1 MFQKTW
7 TIVIIFDTFNLHG
20 KNKFFLCNKKT
31 LKSHTLERYIT
42 MFNNLYSNSG
52 FLLDLAFKK
61 IFLETSQLLNYVYNY
76 TLELLD
82 LPIDDSIHLL
92 DNNVNDNINIKNR
105 ESDLLYESDNYLI
118 NIEGNSQ
125 TSVSVNLK
133 NLSYLCAL
141 LLRQVKP
148 GDADKVKK
156 VLQINI
162 NNKSPFKTKNFINI
176 TELIDSITNEVR
188 NELFFIVD
196 FNLENSYN
204 MTYNEIAS
212 LPGDDPRK
220 IFYVFTSENNDKYYE
235 LYKNNKLGQ
244 LILRRMEYMVE
255 NFDAIFYYDRDKFNE
270 QVAKE
275 VGFEEGK
282 TAGIEIG
289 KTAGIEI
296 GKTEGMA
303 IGIDKGKKEIILNL
317 LKAGMNELD
326 IMKYLG
332 ITESDLEK
340 IKKCK

>member
-1 MFQKTW
+1 
-7 TIVIIFDTFNLHG
+7 
-20 KNKFFLCNKKT
+20 
-31 LKSHTLERYIT
+31 

-61 IFLETSQLLNYVYNY
+61 IFLETPQLLNYVYNY
-76 TLELLD
+76 TLDLLD

-118 NIEGNSQ
+118 NFEGNSQ

>member
-1 MFQKTW
+1 
-7 TIVIIFDTFNLHG
+7 
-20 KNKFFLCNKKT
+20 
-31 LKSHTLERYIT
+31 

-61 IFLETSQLLNYVYNY
+61 IFLETPQLLNYVYNY

-105 ESDLLYESDNYLI
+105 ESDNYLI

-289 KTAGIEI
+289 KT
-296 GKTEGMA
+296 EGMA

-332 ITESDLEK
+332 ITESGLEE

>member
-1 MFQKTW
+1 
-7 TIVIIFDTFNLHG
+7 
-20 KNKFFLCNKKT
+20 
-31 LKSHTLERYIT
+31 

-61 IFLETSQLLNYVYNY
+61 IFLETPQLLNYVYNY

-141 LLRQVKP
+141 LLRQIKP
-148 GDADKVKK
+148 GAKDKIKK
-156 VLQINI
+156 ILQINI
-162 NNKSPFKTKNFINI
+162 NNESPFKTKKFINI
-176 TELIDSITNEVR
+176 TRLIDSITNEIR
-188 NELFFIVD
+188 NGEFFIVD

-235 LYKNNKLGQ
+235 LYKNSKLGQ
-244 LILRRMEYMVE
+244 LMLRRMEYMIE
-255 NFDAIFYYDRDKFNE
+255 NFDAIFYYDKEKFNE
-270 QVAKE
+270 QIA
-275 VGFEEGK
+275 EEAGYKKGK

-289 KTAGIEI
+289 KNV
-296 GKTEGMA
+296 GMV
-303 IGIDKGKKEIILNL
+303 IGKKETILKMLNS
-317 LKAGMNELD
+317 GMPELD
-326 IMKYLG
+326 ILKYLG
-332 ITESDLEK
+332 ITKSDLEE
-340 IKKCK
+340 IKKYK

>member
-1 MFQKTW
+1 
-7 TIVIIFDTFNLHG
+7 
-20 KNKFFLCNKKT
+20 
-31 LKSHTLERYIT
+31 

-61 IFLETSQLLNYVYNY
+61 IFLETPQLLNYVYNY
-76 TLELLD
+76 TLDLLD

-105 ESDLLYESDNYLI
+105 ESDLLYESNNYLV
-118 NIEGNSQ
+118 NIKGNCQ
-125 TSVSVNLK
+125 TSISVNLK
-133 NLSYLCAL
+133 DLSYLCAL
-141 LLRQVKP
+141 LLRQIKP
-148 GDADKVKK
+148 GETDKIKK
-156 VLQINI
+156 ILQINI

-332 ITESDLEK
+332 ITESGLEE

>member
-1 MFQKTW
+1 
-7 TIVIIFDTFNLHG
+7 
-20 KNKFFLCNKKT
+20 
-31 LKSHTLERYIT
+31 

-61 IFLETSQLLNYVYNY
+61 IFLETPQLFNYVYNY

-204 MTYNEIAS
+204 MTYNEIDS
-212 LPGDDPRK
+212 LPDDDPKK

-282 TAGIEIG
+282 TAG
-289 KTAGIEI
+289 
-296 GKTEGMA
+296 MA

-332 ITESDLEK
+332 ITESDLEE
-340 IKKCK
+340 IKKYK

>member
-1 MFQKTW
+1 
-7 TIVIIFDTFNLHG
+7 
-20 KNKFFLCNKKT
+20 
-31 LKSHTLERYIT
+31 
-42 MFNNLYSNSG
+42 
-52 FLLDLAFKK
+52 
-61 IFLETSQLLNYVYNY
+61 
-76 TLELLD
+76 
-82 LPIDDSIHLL
+82 
-92 DNNVNDNINIKNR
+92 
-105 ESDLLYESDNYLI
+105 
-118 NIEGNSQ
+118 
-125 TSVSVNLK
+125 
-133 NLSYLCAL
+133 
-141 LLRQVKP
+141 
-148 GDADKVKK
+148 
-156 VLQINI
+156 
-162 NNKSPFKTKNFINI
+162 
-176 TELIDSITNEVR
+176 
-188 NELFFIVD
+188 
-196 FNLENSYN
+196 

-289 KTAGIEI
+289 KT
-296 GKTEGMA
+296 EGMA

-332 ITESDLEK
+332 ITESDLEE

>member
-1 MFQKTW
+1 
-7 TIVIIFDTFNLHG
+7 
-20 KNKFFLCNKKT
+20 
-31 LKSHTLERYIT
+31 

-61 IFLETSQLLNYVYNY
+61 IFLETPQLLNYVYNY

-148 GDADKVKK
+148 SDADKVKK

-282 TAGIEIG
+282 TAG
-289 KTAGIEI
+289 
-296 GKTEGMA
+296 MA

-332 ITESDLEK
+332 ITESDLEE
-340 IKKCK
+340 IKKYK

>member
-1 MFQKTW
+1 MY
-7 TIVIIFDTFNLHG
+7 FN
-20 KNKFFLCNKKT
+20 K
-31 LKSHTLERYIT
+31 
-42 MFNNLYSNSG
+42 LYSESG
-52 FLLDLAFKK
+52 FIRDLAFKK
-61 IFLETSQLLNYVYNY
+61 LFLETPEFFTFVYEYSLQLLGF
-76 TLELLD
+76 
-82 LPIDDSIHLL
+82 PFDDTVDLL

-105 ESDLLYESDNYLI
+105 ESDLLYESNKYLI

-332 ITESDLEK
+332 ITESGLEE

>member
-1 MFQKTW
+1 
-7 TIVIIFDTFNLHG
+7 
-20 KNKFFLCNKKT
+20 
-31 LKSHTLERYIT
+31 

-61 IFLETSQLLNYVYNY
+61 IFLETPQLLNYVYNY

-282 TAGIEIG
+282 TAG
-289 KTAGIEI
+289 
-296 GKTEGMA
+296 MA

>member
-1 MFQKTW
+1 
-7 TIVIIFDTFNLHG
+7 
-20 KNKFFLCNKKT
+20 
-31 LKSHTLERYIT
+31 

-61 IFLETSQLLNYVYNY
+61 IFLETPQLLNFVYNY

-255 NFDAIFYYDRDKFNE
+255 NFDAIFYYDKEKFNE

-282 TAGIEIG
+282 TA
-289 KTAGIEI
+289 
-296 GKTEGMA
+296 GMA

-332 ITESDLEK
+332 ITESDLEE

>member
-1 MFQKTW
+1 
-7 TIVIIFDTFNLHG
+7 
-20 KNKFFLCNKKT
+20 
-31 LKSHTLERYIT
+31 

-61 IFLETSQLLNYVYNY
+61 IFLETPQLLNYVYNY

-148 GDADKVKK
+148 GDADKIKK

-282 TAGIEIG
+282 TAG
-289 KTAGIEI
+289 
-296 GKTEGMA
+296 MA

-332 ITESDLEK
+332 ITESDLEE

>member
-1 MFQKTW
+1 
-7 TIVIIFDTFNLHG
+7 
-20 KNKFFLCNKKT
+20 
-31 LKSHTLERYIT
+31 

-61 IFLETSQLLNYVYNY
+61 IFLETPQLLNYVYNY

-162 NNKSPFKTKNFINI
+162 NNKSPFKTKNFINV

-282 TAGIEIG
+282 TAG
-289 KTAGIEI
+289 
-296 GKTEGMA
+296 MA

-332 ITESDLEK
+332 ITESDLEE

>member
-1 MFQKTW
+1 
-7 TIVIIFDTFNLHG
+7 
-20 KNKFFLCNKKT
+20 
-31 LKSHTLERYIT
+31 

-61 IFLETSQLLNYVYNY
+61 IFLETPQLLNYVYNY

-332 ITESDLEK
+332 ITESDLEE
-340 IKKCK
+340 IKKYK

>member
-1 MFQKTW
+1 
-7 TIVIIFDTFNLHG
+7 
-20 KNKFFLCNKKT
+20 
-31 LKSHTLERYIT
+31 

-61 IFLETSQLLNYVYNY
+61 IFLETPQLLNYVYNY

-244 LILRRMEYMVE
+244 LILRRMEYMIE

-289 KTAGIEI
+289 KNV
-296 GKTEGMA
+296 GMV
-303 IGIDKGKKEIILNL
+303 IGKKETILKMLNS
-317 LKAGMNELD
+317 GMPELD
-326 IMKYLG
+326 ILKYLG
-332 ITESDLEK
+332 ITKSDLEE
-340 IKKCK
+340 IKKYK

>member
-1 MFQKTW
+1 
-7 TIVIIFDTFNLHG
+7 
-20 KNKFFLCNKKT
+20 
-31 LKSHTLERYIT
+31 

-61 IFLETSQLLNYVYNY
+61 IFLETPQLLNYVYNY

-82 LPIDDSIHLL
+82 QPIDDSIHLL

-289 KTAGIEI
+289 KT
-296 GKTEGMA
+296 EGMA

-326 IMKYLG
+326 I
-332 ITESDLEK
+332 TESDLEK

>member
-1 MFQKTW
+1 
-7 TIVIIFDTFNLHG
+7 
-20 KNKFFLCNKKT
+20 
-31 LKSHTLERYIT
+31 

-61 IFLETSQLLNYVYNY
+61 IFLETPQLLNYVYNY
-76 TLELLD
+76 TLDLLD

-212 LPGDDPRK
+212 LPGDDTRK

-332 ITESDLEK
+332 ITESGLEE

>member
-1 MFQKTW
+1 
-7 TIVIIFDTFNLHG
+7 
-20 KNKFFLCNKKT
+20 
-31 LKSHTLERYIT
+31 

-61 IFLETSQLLNYVYNY
+61 IFLETPQLLNYVYNY

-244 LILRRMEYMVE
+244 LTLRRMEYMVE

-282 TAGIEIG
+282 TAG
-289 KTAGIEI
+289 
-296 GKTEGMA
+296 MA

-326 IMKYLG
+326 IMKYLC
-332 ITESDLEK
+332 ITESDLEE
-340 IKKCK
+340 IKKYK

>member
-1 MFQKTW
+1 M
-7 TIVIIFDTFNLHG
+7 IF
-20 KNKFFLCNKKT
+20 NK
-31 LKSHTLERYIT
+31 
-42 MFNNLYSNSG
+42 LYSKSG
-52 FLLDLAFKK
+52 FLRDLAFKK
-61 IFLETSQLLNYVYNY
+61 LFLETPQLLNYVYNY

-148 GDADKVKK
+148 GDADKIKK

-220 IFYVFTSENNDKYYE
+220 IFYVFTRENNDKYYE

-282 TAGIEIG
+282 TAG
-289 KTAGIEI
+289 
-296 GKTEGMA
+296 MA

-332 ITESDLEK
+332 ITESDLEE

>member
-1 MFQKTW
+1 
-7 TIVIIFDTFNLHG
+7 
-20 KNKFFLCNKKT
+20 
-31 LKSHTLERYIT
+31 

-61 IFLETSQLLNYVYNY
+61 IFLETPQLLNYVYNY

-332 ITESDLEK
+332 ITESGLEE

>member
-1 MFQKTW
+1 
-7 TIVIIFDTFNLHG
+7 
-20 KNKFFLCNKKT
+20 
-31 LKSHTLERYIT
+31 

-61 IFLETSQLLNYVYNY
+61 IFLETPQLLNYVYNY

-235 LYKNNKLGQ
+235 LYKNSKLGQ
-244 LILRRMEYMVE
+244 LMLRRMEYMIE
-255 NFDAIFYYDRDKFNE
+255 NFDAIFYYDKEKFNE
-270 QVAKE
+270 QIA
-275 VGFEEGK
+275 EEAGYKKGK

-289 KTAGIEI
+289 KNV
-296 GKTEGMA
+296 GMV
-303 IGIDKGKKEIILNL
+303 IGKKETILKMLNS
-317 LKAGMNELD
+317 GMPELD
-326 IMKYLG
+326 ILKYLG
-332 ITESDLEK
+332 ISKSDLEE
-340 IKKCK
+340 IKKYK

>member
-1 MFQKTW
+1 M
-7 TIVIIFDTFNLHG
+7 IF
-20 KNKFFLCNKKT
+20 NK
-31 LKSHTLERYIT
+31 
-42 MFNNLYSNSG
+42 LYSKSG
-52 FLLDLAFKK
+52 FLRDLAFKK
-61 IFLETSQLLNYVYNY
+61 LFLETPQLLNYVYNY
-76 TLELLD
+76 ALDLLD

-92 DNNVNDNINIKNR
+92 DNNLNDNINIKNR
-105 ESDLLYESDNYLI
+105 ESDLLYESNNYLV
-118 NIEGNSQ
+118 NIEGNCQ

-141 LLRQVKP
+141 LLRQIKP
-148 GDADKVKK
+148 GAKDKIKK
-156 VLQINI
+156 ILQINI
-162 NNKSPFKTKNFINI
+162 NNESPFKTKKFINI
-176 TELIDSITNEVR
+176 TRLIDSITNEIR
-188 NELFFIVD
+188 NEEFFIID

-204 MTYNEIAS
+204 MTYNEIDS
-212 LPGDDPRK
+212 LPDDDPKK

-235 LYKNNKLGQ
+235 LYKNSKLGQ
-244 LILRRMEYMVE
+244 LMLRRMENMIE

-326 IMKYLG
+326 ILKYLG
-332 ITESDLEK
+332 ITESDLEE
-340 IKKCK
+340 IKKYK

>member
-1 MFQKTW
+1 
-7 TIVIIFDTFNLHG
+7 
-20 KNKFFLCNKKT
+20 
-31 LKSHTLERYIT
+31 
-42 MFNNLYSNSG
+42 MFNNLYSKSG
-52 FLLDLAFKK
+52 FLRDLAFKK
-61 IFLETSQLLNYVYNY
+61 LFLETPQLLNYVYNY

-176 TELIDSITNEVR
+176 TELIDSITNEIR
-188 NELFFIVD
+188 NEEFFIID

-204 MTYNEIAS
+204 MTYNEIDS
-212 LPGDDPRK
+212 LPDDDPKK

-244 LILRRMEYMVE
+244 LILRRMEYMIE

-289 KTAGIEI
+289 KNV
-296 GKTEGMA
+296 GMA
-303 IGIDKGKKEIILNL
+303 IGKKETILKMLNS
-317 LKAGMNELD
+317 GMPELD
-326 IMKYLG
+326 ILKYLG
-332 ITESDLEK
+332 ITESDLEE
-340 IKKCK
+340 IKKYK

>member
-1 MFQKTW
+1 
-7 TIVIIFDTFNLHG
+7 
-20 KNKFFLCNKKT
+20 
-31 LKSHTLERYIT
+31 

-61 IFLETSQLLNYVYNY
+61 IFLETPQLLNYVYNY

-148 GDADKVKK
+148 GDADKIKK

-220 IFYVFTSENNDKYYE
+220 IFYVFTRENNDKYYE

-282 TAGIEIG
+282 TAG
-289 KTAGIEI
+289 
-296 GKTEGMA
+296 MA

-332 ITESDLEK
+332 ITESDLEE
-340 IKKCK
+340 IKKYK

>member
-1 MFQKTW
+1 
-7 TIVIIFDTFNLHG
+7 
-20 KNKFFLCNKKT
+20 
-31 LKSHTLERYIT
+31 

-61 IFLETSQLLNYVYNY
+61 IFLETPQLLNYVYNY

-148 GDADKVKK
+148 VDADKVKK

-332 ITESDLEK
+332 ITESGLEE